1 MMPLIDVVFLLLTFF
16 VFAMVVM
23 VRLDVSD
30 IRLPVG
36 ASGDA
41 PLERV
46 PAITVTLSQEGE
58 LAVNGEPADRDTIV
72 LTLNELREATPDA
85 RVFIAADDTSST
97 GCNVLQLCSENVGN
111 DAVFC
116 PLPIFDRA
124 GTPAACWDDIPP
136 RALARLGLFRET
148 VPDGADR
155 FDQIAQIAE
164 LLAHGADVGVHAAVE
179 GGRELTA

>member
-97 GCNVLQLCSENVGN
+97 GDLFALK
-111 DAVFC
+111 
-116 PLPIFDRA
+116 DRLKSA
-124 GTPAACWDDIPP
+124 GISDLSFLRRPAESA
-136 RALARLGLFRET
+136 
-148 VPDGADR
+148 
-155 FDQIAQIAE
+155 
-164 LLAHGADVGVHAAVE
+164 
-179 GGRELTA
+179 